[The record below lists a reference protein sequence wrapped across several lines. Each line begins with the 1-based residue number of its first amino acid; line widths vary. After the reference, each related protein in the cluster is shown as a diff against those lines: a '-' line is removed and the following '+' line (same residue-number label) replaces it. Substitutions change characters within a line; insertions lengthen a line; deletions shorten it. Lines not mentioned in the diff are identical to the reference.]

1 MPLSLPLVEDPNSIS
16 PGPCEF
22 PPGDTAEPE
31 TSGQSDSSQSTPS
44 KDEEDWLEMANRAQH
59 SSTQNNVVNGPD
71 SCGLI
76 EVGDDPDLEYMSF
89 RGQEFFFPG
98 RLIGVYSDTDSSI
111 NGRTMIVLSV
121 SDHGFVQCLALC
133 RHEGHTGEEK
143 ASFYHTH
150 AAVYRDNTSAPTTKH
165 SKAKNAPI
173 EITLKKSG
181 HNIKDSCYIN
191 FEHTWTLQSHVPVV
205 DFGHVRKSQRK
216 GLLST
221 HERVQNE
228 LRNRTVQDF
237 ELE

>member
-1 MPLSLPLVEDPNSIS
+1 MPLSLPLVENPDSIR

-31 TSGQSDSSQSTPS
+31 ISGESDTSQDTPN
-44 KDEEDWLEMANRAQH
+44 KDEDDWLEMAKQEQYLNPRN
-59 SSTQNNVVNGPD
+59 SVVAGSE

-76 EVGDDPDLEYMSF
+76 EVGEDPDLEYMAY

-98 RLIGVYSDTDSSI
+98 RLIGVSPDADSSMG
-111 NGRTMIVLSV
+111 GRTMIVLSV
-121 SDHGFVQCLALC
+121 SDQGFVQCLSLC

-150 AAVYRDNTSAPTTKH
+150 AAVHRDTTSPPTTKH

-191 FEHTWTLQSHVPVV
+191 FEHTWTLQAHVPVV
-205 DFGHVRKSQRK
+205 DVGHVRKSQRK

-228 LRNRTVQDF
+228 LRKRTLQDF

>member
-1 MPLSLPLVEDPNSIS
+1 MPLSLPLVEHPDSIS
-16 PGPCEF
+16 PGLCEF
-22 PPGDTAEPE
+22 PPGETAESE
-31 TSGQSDSSQSTPS
+31 ISRQSDTSQNTPS
-44 KDEEDWLEMANRAQH
+44 KDEDGWLDMANQEQLLRPRN
-59 SSTQNNVVNGPD
+59 SVVAGPD
-71 SCGLI
+71 SCWLI
-76 EVGDDPDLEYMSF
+76 EVGDDQDLEYRPY
-89 RGQEFFFPG
+89 RGREFFFPG
-98 RLIGVYSDTDSSI
+98 RLIGVSSDIESSI

-121 SDHGFVQCLALC
+121 SDHGFVECLTLC

-143 ASFYHTH
+143 PSFYHTH
-150 AAVYRDNTSAPTTKH
+150 AAVHRDTTSAPTPNH
-165 SKAKNAPI
+165 SKAKNVPI

-191 FEHTWTLQSHVPVV
+191 FEHTWTLQEHVPVV

-228 LRNRTVQDF
+228 LRKRTLQDF